1 MQLIVYNVEVT
12 EYNGCNTK
20 IAGEAGLKLKPRTY
34 VNVVTIRMHMVT
46 TATENS
52 GQMYTI
58 FTNDQQLF
66 NIIKQMTWWQPK
78 LWENFY
84 PDLGGMHLL
93 MSFVGCIGNLMG
105 NTGLSNILK
114 TAFGGVDKILLGK
127 HFSNNIRSLRMA
139 VEEILRLVL
148 LNSVL
153 PTFDDLMSYLEG
165 LASKNRTAKLSLDGI
180 VWPIFIA
187 LRFNKIS
194 C

>member
-1 MQLIVYNVEVT
+1 
-12 EYNGCNTK
+12 
-20 IAGEAGLKLKPRTY
+20 
-34 VNVVTIRMHMVT
+34 
-46 TATENS
+46 
-52 GQMYTI
+52 
-58 FTNDQQLF
+58 
-66 NIIKQMTWWQPK
+66 
-78 LWENFY
+78 
-84 PDLGGMHLL
+84 

-127 HFSNNIRSLRMA
+127 NFSNNIRSLRMA

-153 PTFDDLMSYLEG
+153 TTFDDLMSYLEG
-165 LASKNRTAKLSLDGI
+165 LASKNRTTKLSLDGI